1 MKKRLDQQGFTLIE
15 LLAAFVLFA
24 IFGGIIWGFFIQSL
38 EYNDAEVSKNQLQQ
52 ETNLILST
60 IHQMHISSIMT
71 SIESTG
77 STLVIVSDKGE
88 ATFNKE
94 NVLYQINEPIN
105 LPNKEFHL
113 VLTLTSTE
121 NSSIQLET
129 ETTFSKLR

>member
-15 LLAAFVLFA
+15 LLAALVLFT
-24 IFGGIIWGFFIQSL
+24 IFGSVIWGLFFQSL
-38 EYNDAEVSKNQLQQ
+38 KYNDAEVSKNQLQQ

-60 IHQMHISSIMT
+60 IQQMHTSSTIT

-77 STLVIVSDKGE
+77 STLLIISDKGE
-88 ATFNKE
+88 FPFNKD

-113 VLTLTSTE
+113 VLTLSSTE

-129 ETTFSKLR
+129 ETTFSKLK